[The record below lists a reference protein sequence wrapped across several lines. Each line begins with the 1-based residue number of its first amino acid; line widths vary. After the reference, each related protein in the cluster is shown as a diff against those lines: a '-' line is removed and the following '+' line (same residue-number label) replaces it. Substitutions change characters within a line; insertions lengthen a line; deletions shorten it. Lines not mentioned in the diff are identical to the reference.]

1 MTQICVFRNAFCG
14 LFLGFQ
20 FFQQF
25 SPHHF
30 CNFLSHLDFPFF
42 SFCTSFFSSFSLSLF
57 LCLPISLFTSFFF
70 LHNVQVYSA
79 VETVICIPIRDYERT
94 GPSGFLTSV
103 VILKI
108 MKYSYFSKEIFRL
121 LLKISFIVMVSE
133 SIFHRQTQPQT
144 FYFFFDLY
152 HSFFLPHLFLFSDLH
167 MYEHFRFVL
176 YQ

>member
-1 MTQICVFRNAFCG
+1 MIQICVFRNAFCA
-14 LFLGFQ
+14 LFLGFR

-42 SFCTSFFSSFSLSLF
+42 SFCTSFFSSFSLSFF

-108 MKYSYFSKEIFRL
+108 MKYSFFSNVFSL
-121 LLKISFIVMVSE
+121 FLKISLIVMVSE
-133 SIFHRQTQPQT
+133 SIFHRRTQPQT

-152 HSFFLPHLFLFSDLH
+152 YSFFLPHLFLSSDLH